1 MFFSFTKLILP
12 PSFQEI
18 YKTKL
23 YSLNDRIA
31 NNYRCFSQRPVVA
44 LSYLFAFLQL
54 LLILNPPSSLHEKW
68 NEKIIFLLKFY
79 LSLAHATKV
88 YKSDWRAT
96 L

>member
-18 YKTKL
+18 CKTKL

-54 LLILNPPSSLHEKW
+54 LLILNPPSSLH
-68 NEKIIFLLKFY
+68 LLILNPPSS